1 MSELPFQS
9 QPKDQKARIEGVNK
23 KRKIDKAVISEPG
36 EQKVKKLLN
45 ILGHEKNARDQKRKD
60 ASKIRA
66 ENYRKELIF
75 IWSPYFILPISSNRD
90 HKMVLNSTLVQVL
103 RAYKYLS
110 LIRKY

>member
-45 ILGHEKNARDQKRKD
+45 ILGHEKNARDQKRKE

-75 IWSPYFILPISSNRD
+75 IWELYLLCLCHTQKIDLYQILVP
-90 HKMVLNSTLVQVL
+90 
-103 RAYKYLS
+103 
-110 LIRKY
+110 

>member
-45 ILGHEKNARDQKRKD
+45 ILGHEKNARDQKRKE

-75 IWSPYFILPISSNRD
+75 IWELYLLCLCRTQKIDRYKISG
-90 HKMVLNSTLVQVL
+90 Q
-103 RAYKYLS
+103 
-110 LIRKY
+110 